1 MPQNLPERYFLGRQG
16 RVMWPSFFANVDFCF
31 LRDRLQQLIS
41 RLQDWPEIQVYDTA
55 SIEALM
61 SCQWKIW
68 Q

>member
-61 SCQWKIW
+61 SCQCKIW

>member
-55 SIEALM
+55 SIEAVMNRQL
-61 SCQWKIW
+61 QVW